1 MTTPSKT
8 KSQFE
13 QILSKIYARR
23 FHENY
28 QQVCIDCLKPRSKKN
43 KFECKNCGC
52 SEFFVFDYQN
62 SSFKI
67 FSNLLCIK

>member
-43 KFECKNCGC
+43 KLSAKIVVALNFLC
-52 SEFFVFDYQN
+52 SII
-62 SSFKI
+62 KI
-67 FSNLLCIK
+67 LHLKYFPICYV